1 MCVCVSETETFL
13 TTKLKKK
20 KAMLTT
26 TEEKFGKQYIFQED
40 SFIHLGFFL
49 NISMH
54 LLGFLCLVPIENI
67 FLYILLVLSG
77 YKKWT

>member
-1 MCVCVSETETFL
+1 
-13 TTKLKKK
+13 
-20 KAMLTT
+20 MLTT
-26 TEEKFGKQYIFQED
+26 TEENFGKQYIFQED

-77 YKKWT
+77 YKKWM